1 MKKFIYLLTFT
12 IAFVNCSCSSLAS
25 LFGGQ
30 GVCNC
35 TCAACVNCTGKH
47 HVLTD
52 EQKAALEAQRL
63 VQAEEDSIRQA
74 ELDSLLNMDYSIVH
88 YDLPEVKYEPY
99 KWEDDEVIT
108 APEDSLIALFNV
120 SSKNGELEFIHKGI
134 NTNEKENDCYI
145 YFTANKDGVPGPLR
159 FVVHY
164 YADDPINFYMLKF
177 TLGRF
182 PYEFTPTNIKRSNDG
197 KFYTENFDNA
207 LDVNS
212 RDIVAGLAKCKY
224 ANILLVSKDVSH
236 RLYLT
241 DKQLE
246 RFRNT
251 YMLYRKLGGT
261 L

>member
-1 MKKFIYLLTFT
+1 MKKFIYLLAFSF
-12 IAFVNCSCSSLAS
+12 AFVNYSCTTLAN
-25 LFGGQ
+25 LFGGA

-47 HVLTD
+47 HVLTE
-52 EQKAALEAQRL
+52 EQKAALEAQQL
-63 VQAEEDSIRQA
+63 KQAQEDAKRQA
-74 ELDSLLNMDYSIVH
+74 ELDSLLNMDYTIVH
-88 YDLPEVKYEPY
+88 YDLPEVKNDPY
-99 KWEDDEVIT
+99 KWDDDEEIT
-108 APEDSLIALFNV
+108 TPKDSLLALFNV
-120 SSKNGELEFIHKGI
+120 NSKNGELEFIHKGI

-145 YFTANKDGVPGPLR
+145 YFTTDKDGVPSPLR
-159 FVVHY
+159 LVVHY

-182 PYEFTPTNIKRSNDG
+182 PYEFTPTKINRSNDG

-212 RDIVAGLAKCKY
+212 RDIVAGLAQCKY

-241 DKQLE
+241 DKQIE

-251 YMLYRKLGGT
+251 YKLYRLMGGKL
-261 L
+261 